1 MGVMLGE
8 QLALDLRLHAQFSF
22 ESFFATP
29 DSIVV
34 PSLRRIADNADEAE
48 HQVFL
53 HGVSAS
59 GKTHLLH
66 ALCHAVHAAQRTSV
80 YLPLA
85 EFATTEHPAS
95 IVEGLHRL
103 SVIALDDLHCVMGH
117 ARWEQA
123 LFSLINRTR
132 DAGGRLVFAAR
143 QPPEALHCHL
153 PDLRSR
159 LGWGPIFRL
168 EPPDETLLRPLLQ
181 HRAAQRGL
189 RLSDSVLDYVLRYHN
204 RDLVFLLDLL
214 EQLDRAT
221 LAAKRPL
228 TVPFVRAHLR
238 QNDHAHSR
246 KPS

>member
-8 QLALDLRLHAQFSF
+8 QLALDLRLHEQFSF
-22 ESFFATP
+22 ESFFAAP

-34 PSLRRIADNADEAE
+34 PSLRQIAHNATEAE
-48 HQVFL
+48 HQIFL

-66 ALCHAVHAAQRTSV
+66 ALCHAVYAAQRTSV

-85 EFATTEHPAS
+85 EFAATEHPAA
-95 IVEGLHRL
+95 ILEGLHRL
-103 SVIALDDLHCVMGH
+103 SVVALDDLHCVMGQT
-117 ARWEQA
+117 RWEQA

-132 DAGGRLVFAAR
+132 DNGGHLIFAA
-143 QPPEALHCHL
+143 QHPPDVLQCHL

-168 EPPDETLLRPLLQ
+168 EPPDEALVRPLLQ

-189 RLSDSVLDYVLRYHN
+189 RLSNSVLDYLLRYHN
-204 RDLVFLLDLL
+204 RDLVSLLDLL

-238 QNDHAHSR
+238 QKDHALSE
-246 KPS
+246 K